1 MIKSVCMDKYSK
13 KGKEKNLNK
22 LLPHFNIGSTTNTR
36 YFKYFKLSD
45 RVDRNENI
53 KVEII

>member
-45 RVDRNENI
+45 RVDRN
-53 KVEII
+53 